1 MCIRDRYDSINEI
14 IRGDFS
20 NLFSEDRINYIKV
33 LSVFTLGSITGLITL
48 SKILSYLLSKFNQL
62 CNSIIFG
69 FIIGSL
75 GVIWPWKSTLSIENE
90 YKIVRY
96 LPEINFETFYAIILI
111 FFGIALVV
119 FLSSYEKK

>member
-1 MCIRDRYDSINEI
+1 M
-14 IRGDFS
+14 
-20 NLFSEDRINYIKV
+20 
-33 LSVFTLGSITGLITL
+33 
-48 SKILSYLLSKFNQL
+48 SKILSYLLGKFNQL

-96 LPEINFETFYAIILI
+96 LPEINFETFYAIIFI